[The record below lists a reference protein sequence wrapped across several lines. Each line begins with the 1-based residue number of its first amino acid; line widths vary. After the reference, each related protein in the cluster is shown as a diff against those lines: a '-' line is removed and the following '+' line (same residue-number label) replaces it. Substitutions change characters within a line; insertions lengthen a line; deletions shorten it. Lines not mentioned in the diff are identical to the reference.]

1 MKRNNHFI
9 LRELNGVPYLLPYG
23 QAQLEF
29 KQSCRLNQA
38 GAFLWNLLEQ
48 ERSMEELT
56 SAYAEY
62 FQIPE
67 EGLPELAKD
76 VKQFI
81 ADLTA
86 RGYMADPLL
95 LSFSKNTAGRILRAG
110 NLTIRL
116 AGAPQAFS
124 EQFDSFY
131 CDDANTIDQTVLIHP
146 IVPSQHANGRVLLR
160 CSELTIID
168 AGRQY
173 VLLFPSKTCIEE
185 AHLSKDASQVIFYC
199 HPPYTDTFREE
210 LFHAIRFSF
219 LYLAQKRHMAVL
231 HSASVLYQGRA
242 WLFSAPSGTGKST
255 HTNLW
260 KDHLRVPV
268 LNGDLNLL
276 TLEKGQPVIHG
287 IPWCG
292 TSDICDQ
299 GTYPLGG
306 IILLKQAGEDR
317 VEELPPDVQ
326 RLLILQRLISP
337 SWTPQMLDCNLRL
350 VDKLIPRIYVAR
362 LNCTKSISAV
372 TAIRTKIDEY
382 LTSH

>member
-9 LRELNGVPYLLPYG
+9 LRELSGVSYLLPYG

-29 KQSCRLNQA
+29 KRSCRLNQA

-48 ERSMEELT
+48 ERSMEELI

-62 FQIPE
+62 FCISE
-67 EGLPELAKD
+67 ERHPELAKD

-81 ADLTA
+81 EGLTA
-86 RGYMADPLL
+86 RGYMANPLPL
-95 LSFSKNTAGRILRAG
+95 PFSKNTAKRILRAG

-116 AGAPQAFS
+116 VGAPQAFS

-131 CDDANTIDQTVLIHP
+131 CNDANTIDQTVLIHP
-146 IVPSQHANGRVLLR
+146 VVPSQHANGRVLLR
-160 CSELTIID
+160 CNELIIID
-168 AGRQY
+168 TGSQY
-173 VLLFPSKTCIEE
+173 VLLFPSKRYIKE
-185 AHLSKDASQVIFYC
+185 AHLSKDGSQVVFYC
-199 HPPYTDTFREE
+199 QPPYTDTFRDE

-219 LYLAQKRHMAVL
+219 LYLAQKHHMAVL
-231 HSASVLYQGRA
+231 HSASLLYQGRA

-260 KDHLRVPV
+260 KDHLQVPV

-292 TSDICDQ
+292 TSHICDQ

-306 IILLKQAGEDR
+306 IILLKQASVDR
-317 VEELPPDVQ
+317 VEELSPDVQ

-337 SWTPQMLDCNLRL
+337 SWIPQMLDCNLRL
-350 VDKLIPRIYVAR
+350 VDKLIPQIYVAR
-362 LNCTKSISAV
+362 LNCTRNISAV
-372 TAIRTKIDEY
+372 TAIRSKIDEY
-382 LTSH
+382 LTAH